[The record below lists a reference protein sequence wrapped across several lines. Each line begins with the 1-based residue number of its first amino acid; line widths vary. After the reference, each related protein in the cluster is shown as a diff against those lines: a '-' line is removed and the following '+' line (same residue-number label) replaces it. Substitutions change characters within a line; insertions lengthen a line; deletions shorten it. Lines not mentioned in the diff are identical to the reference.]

1 MIKTTEMLCAELKDY
16 EIPLSKISQMMKG
29 GEIIQ
34 IVRGLYEIDS
44 KDFFKQITEIL
55 YAK

>member
-1 MIKTTEMLCAELKDY
+1 MKD
-16 EIPLSKISQMMKG
+16 